1 VEMEKEKRKGRP
13 NRAWMRPIGFALVLS
28 FVCAVSFFYY
38 IAPGHSMSDF
48 SRFESAE
55 EVVAFLHEPFDLQ
68 VTTRE
73 EILAFMAAHS
83 LEDCQARRAIVNGN
97 FADELVNEN
106 GTKILDCTVP
116 TWFALGGLVQGYRIE
131 FWITKENLLE
141 YIEAD
146 SYCSCP

>member
-68 VTTRE
+68 MTTRE
-73 EILAFMAAHS
+73 EILSFMAAYP
-83 LEDCQARRAIVNGN
+83 LKNGGCYIQEVVDETVAEIIDCS
-97 FADELVNEN
+97 
-106 GTKILDCTVP
+106 VP
-116 TWFALGGLVQGYRIE
+116 TWFAMLEVGYRIE

-146 SYCSCP
+146 RYCSCP